1 MFAGTSTPSV
11 LHYSTFFGGS
21 TGSPMASEPGNRA
34 RCIDIIRSGSRA
46 GMPVFCGATTMTDFA
61 AITTPSVLFP
71 NWFLPGGGTDNRT
84 GFIAVHDAN

>member
-1 MFAGTSTPSV
+1 
-11 LHYSTFFGGS
+11 
-21 TGSPMASEPGNRA
+21 
-34 RCIDIIRSGSRA
+34 
-46 GMPVFCGATTMTDFA
+46 MPVFCGATTMTDFA